1 MNTIPMYQPMTSTQ
15 PAEFKLVSAFAP
27 AGDQPEAIQALVN
40 GLKNGERDQ
49 VLLGVTGSGKT
60 FTMAQIIKQMK
71 RPALILAPNKIL
83 AAQLYGEMKSFFPEN
98 AVEYF
103 VSYYDYYQPEAYIPR
118 TDTYIEKDS
127 AINEQ
132 IDRMRHGATRHI
144 LERRDVVIVASVSCI
159 YGLGSVESYSSM
171 AFTVRAGQ
179 SYDIRE
185 IARQLVDLQYQRND
199 LAFTRGTFRLKGDV
213 LDIFPSHYEDLAW
226 RLSFF
231 GDELESVCE
240 FDPLTGEKKLEL
252 KEITVYP
259 ASHYVTPRPA
269 LSQAMKTIREELKE
283 RLYYYASE
291 NKPLEAERIE
301 QRTRFDLE
309 MLEATGHCKGIENY
323 SRHLTGRAP
332 GEPPPTLF
340 EYLPKDAILFVDE
353 SHVSVPQLG
362 GMYRGDFNR
371 KSTLA
376 TYGFRLPSCVDNRPL
391 KFEEWDKMRPQ
402 TIFVSATPGPWE
414 LNRTHGEFTEQ
425 IIRPTGL
432 LDPLCEVRPVSSQV
446 DDLLAECRLCA
457 EKGQRVLVTTL
468 TKKMAEDLT
477 DYLAENGVKVRYMH
491 SDIDTLERIEIVR
504 DLRLGAFDVL
514 VGINLLREGLDIPE
528 CALVAILDAD
538 KEGFLRSDRSLIQTI
553 GRAAR
558 NAEGRVILYADRI
571 TESMKRALGET
582 ARRREKQQ
590 KFNAEHG
597 IIPQTIK
604 RDVADILQEL
614 CEKEGV
620 DKLPQGKEK
629 DMLVSDKKLKDTIAK
644 LTKQMRKAAEDLEF
658 EQAARIRD
666 EIKRLEQTALS
677 LSGL

>member
-1 MNTIPMYQPMTSTQ
+1 MDS
-15 PAEFKLVSAFAP
+15 FKLVSQYQP
-27 AGDQPEAIQALVN
+27 TGDQPEAIDDLVMGLEN
-40 GLKNGERDQ
+40 GLDEQ

-60 FTMAQIIKQMK
+60 FTMANVIAKVN
-71 RPALILAPNKIL
+71 RPTLILEPNKTL
-83 AAQLYGEMKSFFPEN
+83 AAQVCSEMREFFPDA

-132 IDRMRHGATRHI
+132 IDRMRHGATRNV

-171 AFTVRAGQ
+171 AFTVQQGMSA
-179 SYDIRE
+179 DIRDL
-185 IARQLVDLQYQRND
+185 ARRLVELQYQRND
-199 LAFTRGTFRLKGDV
+199 LAFTRGTFRMKGDT
-213 LDIFPSHYEDLAW
+213 LDIFPSHLEDRAW
-226 RLSFF
+226 RVAFF
-231 GDELESVCE
+231 GDEIESLSE
-240 FDPLTGEKKLEL
+240 FDPLTGEKKLEM
-252 KEITVYP
+252 KEFTVYP

-269 LSQAMKTIREELKE
+269 LSQAMTTIKAELRE
-283 RLYYYASE
+283 RLAYFAE
-291 NKPLEAERIE
+291 RGMPLEAERLE

-340 EYLPKDAILFVDE
+340 EYLPKDAVLFVDE
-353 SHVSVPQLG
+353 SHVSVPQIG
-362 GMYRGDFNR
+362 GMFRGDFNR

-376 TYGFRLPSCVDNRPL
+376 TYGFRLPSCIDNRPL
-391 KFEEWDKMRPQ
+391 KFEEWDAMRPQ
-402 TIFVSATPGPWE
+402 TVFVSATPGPWE
-414 LNRTHGEFTEQ
+414 LERTKGVFVEQ

-432 LDPLCEVRPVSSQV
+432 LDPECEVRPVASQV
-446 DDLLAECRLCA
+446 DDLLAECRACT

-477 DYLAENGVKVRYMH
+477 DYLAENGLKVRYLH
-491 SDIDTLERIEIVR
+491 SDVDTLERIGIIR
-504 DLRLGAFDVL
+504 DLRLGVFDVL

-558 NAEGRVILYADRI
+558 NAEGRVILYADKI
-571 TESMKRALGET
+571 TGSMERALGET

-590 KFNAEHG
+590 AFNQKHG
-597 IIPQTIK
+597 ISPQTIR
-604 RDVADILQEL
+604 RDVADILKDL
-614 CEKEGV
+614 CDKEGV
-620 DKLPQGKEK
+620 DALPDAKETK
-629 DMLVSDKKLKDTIAK
+629 VLSSEKKIGDTIAK
-644 LTKQMRKAAEDLEF
+644 LEKQMRKAAQDLEF
-658 EQAARIRD
+658 EQAAKLRD
-666 EIKRLEQTALS
+666 EIKRLRALS
-677 LSGL
+677 LRYGADG